1 MLYFE
6 TRPDT
11 TLSTRTHLQYN
22 QHIPMNNLLLS
33 LLIIGALVAITAGC
47 NPMKNGDSAT
57 VQSISVKELK
67 EKMDTSEDFLLLDVR
82 QQDEYDFV
90 NLDGTLIPLGQLS
103 QRITE
108 IDAYKD
114 KDVVVM
120 CRTGSRSGQAARI
133 LVREGFQN
141 VYNLSGGITGWSRDV
156 DPSMPTY

>member
-1 MLYFE
+1 
-6 TRPDT
+6 
-11 TLSTRTHLQYN
+11 
-22 QHIPMNNLLLS
+22 MNNLLLS
-33 LLIIGALVAITAGC
+33 ILIIAALVAITAGC
-47 NPMKNGDSAT
+47 NAMKNGDSAT
-57 VQSISVKELK
+57 VQSISAQELK

-120 CRTGSRSGQAARI
+120 CRTGSRSAQAARI

>member
-1 MLYFE
+1 
-6 TRPDT
+6 
-11 TLSTRTHLQYN
+11 
-22 QHIPMNNLLLS
+22 MNNLLLS

>member
-1 MLYFE
+1 
-6 TRPDT
+6 
-11 TLSTRTHLQYN
+11 
-22 QHIPMNNLLLS
+22 MNNLFLS
-33 LLIIGALVAITAGC
+33 LLIIGALIAITAGC
-47 NPMKNGDSAT
+47 NSMKSGDSAK
-57 VQSISVKELK
+57 VQSISAQELK
-67 EKMDTSEDFLLLDVR
+67 DKMDTSEDFLLLDVR

-141 VYNLSGGITGWSRDV
+141 VYNLSGGITGWSRNV

>member
-1 MLYFE
+1 
-6 TRPDT
+6 
-11 TLSTRTHLQYN
+11 
-22 QHIPMNNLLLS
+22 MNNLFLS

-47 NPMKNGDSAT
+47 NSFKNGDSAT
-57 VQSISVKELK
+57 VQSISAQELK

-114 KDVVVM
+114 KEVVVM

>member
-1 MLYFE
+1 
-6 TRPDT
+6 
-11 TLSTRTHLQYN
+11 
-22 QHIPMNNLLLS
+22 
-33 LLIIGALVAITAGC
+33 
-47 NPMKNGDSAT
+47 MKNGDSAT
-57 VQSISVKELK
+57 VQSISAQELK

-120 CRTGSRSGQAARI
+120 CRTGSRSAQAARI